1 MGRAGGPSAGPPFAD
16 VPELGSV
23 DVTSPPSSIP
33 TPHGKHPIR
42 HAVQHECG
50 HAAAFWALGIPF
62 DRIAMNGPNG
72 PAVYPVKGTVINR
85 GHDSVI
91 KLCGAIADQQA
102 RGLRIR
108 GSQIVRLVL
117 GGDGQTFELDDAAT
131 GKVAVRPSRVPAVQP
146 GGDLHDIATVFA
158 TMPRDQAGPEIIAL
172 WRECERFAA
181 ELRPAID
188 ALAVAVLDRGELSY
202 SEASDIAAAAMA
214 GRPVPVLAEWLR

>member
-1 MGRAGGPSAGPPFAD
+1 
-16 VPELGSV
+16 
-23 DVTSPPSSIP
+23 VTSLPPSVP
-33 TPHGKHPIR
+33 TPQGTYNIR

-72 PAVYPVKGTVINR
+72 PAVYPVKGGTVMNR
-85 GHDSVI
+85 GLDSVI

-102 RGLRIR
+102 RDLRIR
-108 GSQIVRLVL
+108 GSQIVRLIL
-117 GGDGQTFELDDAAT
+117 GGDSQIFEVDDAAT
-131 GKVAVRPSRVPAVQP
+131 GQVAVRPSRTPAVQP

-158 TMPRDQAGPEIIAL
+158 AMPRDQAVPEVIRL

-188 ALAVAVLDRGELSY
+188 ALAEALLARGELSY
-202 SEASDIAAAAMA
+202 AEASAIAAAAMA
-214 GRPVPVLAEWLR
+214 DRPVPVLAEWLR